1 MGCACEELAAGLPTS
16 FAPVRPGLPSSQEQ
30 LYAEWVGVRTRVA
43 LLEAHAHCAV
53 LAAAAADPDSATAR
67 VVRQAQSPHRALLL
81 DGWLG

>member
-1 MGCACEELAAGLPTS
+1 MLLASGTPHRLMPHVLG
-16 FAPVRPGLPSSQEQ
+16 APAPLQEQ

-53 LAAAAADPDSATAR
+53 LAAGAADPESATAR

-81 DGWLG
+81 GGWLG